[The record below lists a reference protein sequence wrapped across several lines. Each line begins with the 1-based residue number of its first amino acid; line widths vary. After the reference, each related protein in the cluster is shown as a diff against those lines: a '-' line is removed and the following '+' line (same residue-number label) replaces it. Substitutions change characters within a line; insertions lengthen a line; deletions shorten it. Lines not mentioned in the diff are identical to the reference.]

1 MRFAN
6 SAAPN
11 LLVFE
16 VPDLN
21 SVTGE
26 KVLTYA
32 LPLIARQGGLLVA
45 LPVGVIDEDAFPHS
59 PADEDQMVGPMKV
72 LENIEL
78 YEEDETGT
86 GAIQAVACGIS
97 CSVVICNFLDTVLQ
111 HMREYDPVADSLLE
125 AVPYDETRPAALL
138 LHSDLLPLALE
149 WARSEVE
156 GRVLFYSAREEPEQ
170 DVPPVAAPNKAA
182 PKRVTNSFNV
192 VLAERVSSLA
202 AQMQVLMKQ
211 QASQSPGQLPAAPG
225 PQLSFADLANGPLV
239 GNYGSRISPVSAGL
253 AAKGGGQ
260 SLPGGSPAQS
270 QTPVSSIP
278 FQVREEGYLGECKL
292 LLRLWHQT

>member
-1 MRFAN
+1 MEKRSVRFAN

-26 KVLTYA
+26 KVVTYA

-97 CSVVICNFLDTVLQ
+97 CSVVIVIFWTQFCNTCV
-111 HMREYDPVADSLLE
+111 ST
-125 AVPYDETRPAALL
+125 TR
-138 LHSDLLPLALE
+138 
-149 WARSEVE
+149 
-156 GRVLFYSAREEPEQ
+156 
-170 DVPPVAAPNKAA
+170 
-182 PKRVTNSFNV
+182 
-192 VLAERVSSLA
+192 
-202 AQMQVLMKQ
+202 
-211 QASQSPGQLPAAPG
+211 
-225 PQLSFADLANGPLV
+225 
-239 GNYGSRISPVSAGL
+239 
-253 AAKGGGQ
+253 
-260 SLPGGSPAQS
+260 S
-270 QTPVSSIP
+270 QTRCLRPSHMMRPTSCIAMG
-278 FQVREEGYLGECKL
+278 EE
-292 LLRLWHQT
+292 

>member
-1 MRFAN
+1 MEKRSVRFAN

-26 KVLTYA
+26 KVVTYA

-125 AVPYDETRPAALL
+125 AVPYDETHQ
-138 LHSDLLPLALE
+138 LHCNGRGVRSKGGSFFTVLE
-149 WARSEVE
+149 R
-156 GRVLFYSAREEPEQ
+156 
-170 DVPPVAAPNKAA
+170 
-182 PKRVTNSFNV
+182 
-192 VLAERVSSLA
+192 
-202 AQMQVLMKQ
+202 
-211 QASQSPGQLPAAPG
+211 SQSKMYPRWQLRRKLH
-225 PQLSFADLANGPLV
+225 Q
-239 GNYGSRISPVSAGL
+239 R
-253 AAKGGGQ
+253 
-260 SLPGGSPAQS
+260 GSPTQCW
-270 QTPVSSIP
+270 QRG
-278 FQVREEGYLGECKL
+278 FHLWLHRCKC
-292 LLRLWHQT
+292 